1 MTTDNSVL
9 VTKVKEKI
17 KALLESQN
25 LTVYELAQK
34 SDLTEACIRNWFT
47 KRNYTPSLEALEKIS
62 RAFGIFP
69 FELLCDNGEFYS
81 ATEENKAFID
91 KFRNLTLKQKQAGL
105 VLMDSY
111 LD

>member
-47 KRNYTPSLEALEKIS
+47 KRNYTPSLEALEKNQQS
-62 RAFGIFP
+62 FRDFSFRAS
-69 FELLCDNGEFYS
+69 LRQRRVL
-81 ATEENKAFID
+81 
-91 KFRNLTLKQKQAGL
+91 FRHGRKQG
-105 VLMDSY
+105 VY
-111 LD
+111 R